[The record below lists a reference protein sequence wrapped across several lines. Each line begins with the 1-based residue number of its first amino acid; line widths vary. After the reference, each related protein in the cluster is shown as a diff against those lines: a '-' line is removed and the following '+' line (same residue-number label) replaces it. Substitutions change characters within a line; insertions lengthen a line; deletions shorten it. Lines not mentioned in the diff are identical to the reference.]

1 MAHDSDMSE
10 LSNYAM
16 HGWPVVSAITP
27 ALKPFYEVPV
37 RNMLSIQN
45 YCIVVLPVQHAE
57 ILAVSLN
64 LTKGFKSALTM
75 PHVAFGGQEFMTLC
89 ETCERCKANRP
100 AQHSKPIKP
109 TIKLYLTS
117 VGEVWC

>member
-1 MAHDSDMSE
+1 MAHDSYMSE

-27 ALKPFYEVPV
+27 ALKPFYEVPI

-45 YCIVVLPVQHAE
+45 CIVVLPVQCAE

-64 LTKGFKSALTM
+64 LTKGFKSASTM
-75 PHVAFGGQEFMTLC
+75 PHVAFGGQEFMV
-89 ETCERCKANRP
+89 N
-100 AQHSKPIKP
+100 
-109 TIKLYLTS
+109 
-117 VGEVWC
+117 